1 MKKMESV
8 ERYMNIIKYE
18 LLLLAVKYGSVS
30 EAAEELYYSQ
40 PGATNMLNRLE
51 KELGVRLLDRKRGR
65 VRLTPE
71 GERLFPY
78 IRQVVEANKEIQENI
93 HSMTGSE
100 KTRLSVGISYSTL
113 SLFTQMSIP
122 AVRRISSELDVWRRI
137 GYCTDLMRWLDS
149 GEIQVALMP
158 LRGKKGYTEIPF
170 GQEEIVAICGKDV
183 PCSLS
188 EDRLVTENELRDV
201 FGESGAVPEGSLSG
215 DFLSWEDGFFLTNMD
230 EYKPA
235 DLFWRGLGVCLAFR
249 KFAESAGI
257 RENVR
262 IFGLEGSPGAT
273 IGAVYMEGEKETAA
287 IQTLAEIICGERSG
301 G

>member
-65 VRLTPE
+65 VQLTPE

-78 IRQVVEANKEIQENI
+78 IRQVVEANKEILENI
-93 HSMTGSE
+93 HSMKGSAN
-100 KTRLSVGISYSTL
+100 TRLLVGVSHSIL
-113 SLFTQMSIP
+113 SLFTHMSIP
-122 AVRRISSELDVWRRI
+122 VVRRIYLELDVWCRI
-137 GYCTDLMRWLDS
+137 GYCTDLMRWMDS

-158 LRGKKGYTEIPF
+158 LRGRKGYEEISF
-170 GQEEIVAICGKDV
+170 GQEEIVAVCGKDV
-183 PCSLS
+183 SCSLS
-188 EDRLVTENELRDV
+188 EDRLITEDELRDA
-201 FGESGAVPEGSLSG
+201 FGESGEVPEGSLSG
-215 DFLSWEDGFFLTNMD
+215 DILSWDDSLFLTMMD
-230 EYKPA
+230 EYKPEG
-235 DLFWRGLGVCLAFR
+235 LFWRRLGVSLAFR
-249 KFAESAGI
+249 RFAESAGI

-262 IFGLEGSPGAT
+262 IFDLEGSPKAM

-287 IQTLAEIICGERSG
+287 IQTLAEILCGERG
-301 G
+301 GD